1 MNINMSEF
9 FNYFSILKKFLS
21 SSFIKAGVLPWFLG
35 VALITFSFAS
45 DNFLTTQNILGVAR
59 HSSDLILVA
68 MAQMVVMLT
77 AGLDFSVG
85 VILAMTSV
93 VASMTM
99 VALWSGYGSGW
110 EAIFIGCLAG
120 LLVGACIGLVNGL
133 GVAFLRVPPFIMTL
147 GMSSIIF
154 GLALTI
160 TGGIPIYGMPE
171 SFTNIFGYGTFLGI
185 SLTIWITLFFIIL
198 VYIFINMTKMGR
210 YFYAIG
216 GNIRAAELSGINV
229 RIYIVS
235 AYVFSAVITS
245 FAALL
250 ITARLETGEP
260 NIGAS
265 YPLLSIAA
273 CAIGGVSLLGGVGR
287 VQNVVLGAFFIILI
301 QNGMNLMRVGSYLQ
315 MVVIGVLLIVAIS
328 AEYFR
333 QQMLST
339 IKK

>member
-1 MNINMSEF
+1 MSEF
-9 FNYFSILKKFLS
+9 FNYFSIVKKFLS

-339 IKK
+339 LKK

>member
-1 MNINMSEF
+1 MSEF

-21 SSFIKAGVLPWFLG
+21 NSFIKAGVLPWFLG

-120 LLVGACIGLVNGL
+120 LLVGAFIGLVNGL

-339 IKK
+339 LKK

>member
-1 MNINMSEF
+1 MIANF
-9 FNYFSILKKFLS
+9 YNYFVKLKKFLS
-21 SSFIKAGVLPWFLG
+21 VSFIKTGILPWFLG
-35 VALITFSFAS
+35 VALITFSLAS

-59 HSSDLILVA
+59 HSTDLILVA
-68 MAQMVVMLT
+68 MAQMIVMLT

-85 VILAMTSV
+85 VIVAMTSV

-120 LLVGACIGLVNGL
+120 ILVGACIGLVNGL

-160 TGGIPIYGMPE
+160 TGGIPIYGIPE
-171 SFTNIFGYGTFLGI
+171 TFANIFGYGAFLGV
-185 SLTIWITLFFIIL
+185 SLSIWITLAFIIL
-198 VYIFINMTKMGR
+198 VYIFLNMTKMGR

-216 GNIRAAELSGINV
+216 GNVRAAELSGINIRV
-229 RIYIVS
+229 YIVG
-235 AYVFSAVITS
+235 AYVFSAIITS
-245 FAALL
+245 IAALL

-260 NIGAS
+260 NVGAS
-265 YPLLSIAA
+265 FPLLSIAA

-333 QQMLST
+333 QQMLVT
-339 IKK
+339 IKN

>member
-1 MNINMSEF
+1 
-9 FNYFSILKKFLS
+9 
-21 SSFIKAGVLPWFLG
+21 
-35 VALITFSFAS
+35 VALITFSLAS

-59 HSSDLILVA
+59 HSTDLILVA
-68 MAQMVVMLT
+68 MAQMIVMLT

-85 VILAMTSV
+85 VIVAMTSV

-120 LLVGACIGLVNGL
+120 ILVGACIGLVNGL

-160 TGGIPIYGMPE
+160 TGGIPIYGIPE
-171 SFTNIFGYGTFLGI
+171 TFANIFGYGAFLGV
-185 SLTIWITLFFIIL
+185 SLSIWITLAFIIL
-198 VYIFINMTKMGR
+198 VYIFLNMTKMGR

-216 GNIRAAELSGINV
+216 GNVRAAELSGINIRV
-229 RIYIVS
+229 YIVG
-235 AYVFSAVITS
+235 AYVFSAFITS
-245 FAALL
+245 IAALL

-260 NIGAS
+260 NVGANF
-265 YPLLSIAA
+265 PLLSIAA

-333 QQMLST
+333 QQMLVT
-339 IKK
+339 VKN

>member
-1 MNINMSEF
+1 MSEF
-9 FNYFSILKKFLS
+9 FNYFSIVKKFLS

-235 AYVFSAVITS
+235 AYVFSSVITS

-339 IKK
+339 LKK

>member
-1 MNINMSEF
+1 MIANF
-9 FNYFSILKKFLS
+9 YNYFVKLKKFLS
-21 SSFIKAGVLPWFLG
+21 VSFIKTGILPWFLG
-35 VALITFSFAS
+35 VALITFSLAS

-59 HSSDLILVA
+59 HSTDLILVA
-68 MAQMVVMLT
+68 MAQMIVMLT

-154 GLALTI
+154 GLARTI
-160 TGGIPIYGMPE
+160 TGGIPIYGVPE
-171 SFTNIFGYGTFLGI
+171 TFANIFGYGAFLGV
-185 SLTIWITLFFIIL
+185 SLSIWITLAFIIL
-198 VYIFINMTKMGR
+198 VYIFLNMTKMGR

-216 GNIRAAELSGINV
+216 GNVRAAELSGINIRV
-229 RIYIVS
+229 YIVG
-235 AYVFSAVITS
+235 AYVFSAFITS
-245 FAALL
+245 IAALL

-260 NIGAS
+260 NVGANF
-265 YPLLSIAA
+265 PLLSIAA

-333 QQMLST
+333 QQMLVT
-339 IKK
+339 LKN

>member
-1 MNINMSEF
+1 MSEF

-21 SSFIKAGVLPWFLG
+21 FSFIKAGVLPWFLG

-339 IKK
+339 LKK

>member
-1 MNINMSEF
+1 
-9 FNYFSILKKFLS
+9 LS
-21 SSFIKAGVLPWFLG
+21 NSFIKAGVLPWFLG

-339 IKK
+339 LKK

>member
-1 MNINMSEF
+1 MIEI
-9 FNYFSILKKFLS
+9 FNYFSKLKKFVS
-21 SSFIKAGVLPWFLG
+21 NSFIKAGVLPWFLG

-77 AGLDFSVG
+77 GGLDFSVG

-93 VASMTM
+93 VASITM

-110 EAIFIGCLAG
+110 ESIFIGCLAG
-120 LLVGACIGLVNGL
+120 LFVGACIGLVNGL

-171 SFTNIFGYGTFLGI
+171 AFTNIFGYGTFLGI

-229 RIYIVS
+229 RVYIVS
-235 AYVFSAVITS
+235 AYVFSAIVTS

-339 IKK
+339 IKR

>member
-1 MNINMSEF
+1 
-9 FNYFSILKKFLS
+9 
-21 SSFIKAGVLPWFLG
+21 LG

-59 HSSDLILVA
+59 HSTDLILVA
-68 MAQMVVMLT
+68 MAQMIVMLT

-120 LLVGACIGLVNGL
+120 ILVGACIGLVNGL

-160 TGGIPIYGMPE
+160 TGGIPIYGVPE
-171 SFTNIFGYGTFLGI
+171 TFANIFGYGTFLGV
-185 SLTIWITLFFIIL
+185 SLSIWITLSFIIL
-198 VYIFINMTKMGR
+198 VYIFLNMTKMGR

-216 GNIRAAELSGINV
+216 GNVRAAELSGINIRV
-229 RIYIVS
+229 YIVS
-235 AYVFSAVITS
+235 AYVFSAIITS
-245 FAALL
+245 IAALL

-260 NIGAS
+260 NVGANF
-265 YPLLSIAA
+265 PLLSIAA

-315 MVVIGVLLIVAIS
+315 MVVIGGLLIVAIS

-333 QQMLST
+333 QQMFLT
-339 IKK
+339 IKN

>member
-1 MNINMSEF
+1 MIADF
-9 FNYFSILKKFLS
+9 FNYFAKLKKFLS
-21 SSFIKAGVLPWFLG
+21 SLFIKAGVLPWFLG
-35 VALITFSFAS
+35 VALITFSLAS

-59 HSSDLILVA
+59 HSTDLILVA
-68 MAQMVVMLT
+68 MAQMIVMLT

-120 LLVGACIGLVNGL
+120 ILVGACIGLVNGL

-160 TGGIPIYGMPE
+160 TGGIPIYGVPE
-171 SFTNIFGYGTFLGI
+171 TFANIFGYGAFLGV
-185 SLTIWITLFFIIL
+185 SLTIWITLAFIIL
-198 VYIFINMTKMGR
+198 VYIFLNMTKMGR

-216 GNIRAAELSGINV
+216 GNVRAAELSGINIRV
-229 RIYIVS
+229 YIVG
-235 AYVFSAVITS
+235 AYVFSAIITS
-245 FAALL
+245 IAALL

-260 NIGAS
+260 NVGANF
-265 YPLLSIAA
+265 PLLSIAA

-315 MVVIGVLLIVAIS
+315 MVVIGGLLIVAIS

-333 QQMLST
+333 QQMLLT
-339 IKK
+339 IKN

>member
-1 MNINMSEF
+1 MIANF
-9 FNYFSILKKFLS
+9 YNYFVKLKKFLS
-21 SSFIKAGVLPWFLG
+21 VSFIKTGILPWFLG
-35 VALITFSFAS
+35 VALITFSLAS

-59 HSSDLILVA
+59 HSTDLILVA
-68 MAQMVVMLT
+68 MAQMIVMLT

-85 VILAMTSV
+85 VIVAMTSV

-120 LLVGACIGLVNGL
+120 ILVGACIGLVNGL

-160 TGGIPIYGMPE
+160 TGGIPIYGVPE
-171 SFTNIFGYGTFLGI
+171 TFANIFGYGAFLGV
-185 SLTIWITLFFIIL
+185 SLSIWITLAFIIL
-198 VYIFINMTKMGR
+198 VYIFLNMTKMGR

-216 GNIRAAELSGINV
+216 GNVRAAELSGINIRV
-229 RIYIVS
+229 YIVS
-235 AYVFSAVITS
+235 AYVFSAIITS
-245 FAALL
+245 IAALL

-260 NIGAS
+260 NVGANF
-265 YPLLSIAA
+265 PLLSIAA

-333 QQMLST
+333 QQMLVT
-339 IKK
+339 IKN

>member
-1 MNINMSEF
+1 MSEF
-9 FNYFSILKKFLS
+9 FNYFLILKKFLS

-35 VALITFSFAS
+35 IALITFSFAS

-68 MAQMVVMLT
+68 MAQMIVMLT

-99 VALWSGYGSGW
+99 VALWSGYDSGW

-120 LLVGACIGLVNGL
+120 LLVGAFIGLVNGL

-185 SLTIWITLFFIIL
+185 SLTIWITIFFIIL

-315 MVVIGVLLIVAIS
+315 MVVIGILLIVAIS

-339 IKK
+339 LKK

>member
-1 MNINMSEF
+1 MIEI
-9 FNYFSILKKFLS
+9 FNYFSKLKKFLS
-21 SSFIKAGVLPWFLG
+21 TSFIKAGVLPWFLG

-77 AGLDFSVG
+77 GGLDFSVG

-99 VALWSGYGSGW
+99 VALWTGYGSGW

-120 LLVGACIGLVNGL
+120 LFVGAFIGLVNGL

-154 GLALTI
+154 GIALTI

-185 SLTIWITLFFIIL
+185 SLTIWITLIFIIL
-198 VYIFINMTKMGR
+198 VYIFINRTKMGR

-229 RIYIVS
+229 RVYIVS
-235 AYVFSAVITS
+235 AYVFSAVVTS

-273 CAIGGVSLLGGVGR
+273 CAIGGVSLLGGVGK

-315 MVVIGVLLIVAIS
+315 MVVIGALLIVAIS

-339 IKK
+339 LKK

>member
-1 MNINMSEF
+1 MIEI
-9 FNYFSILKKFLS
+9 FNYFSKLKKFLS
-21 SSFIKAGVLPWFLG
+21 TSFIKAGVLPWFLG

-77 AGLDFSVG
+77 GGLDFSVG

-99 VALWSGYGSGW
+99 VALWTGYGSGW

-120 LLVGACIGLVNGL
+120 LFVGAFIGLVNGL

-339 IKK
+339 LKK

>member
-1 MNINMSEF
+1 MSEF

-171 SFTNIFGYGTFLGI
+171 SFTDIFGYGTFLGI

-339 IKK
+339 LKK

>member
-1 MNINMSEF
+1 MIEI
-9 FNYFSILKKFLS
+9 FNYFSKLKKFLS
-21 SSFIKAGVLPWFLG
+21 TSFIKAGVLPWFLG

-77 AGLDFSVG
+77 GGLDFSVG

-99 VALWSGYGSGW
+99 VALWTGYGSGW

-120 LLVGACIGLVNGL
+120 LFVGAFIGLVNGL

-154 GLALTI
+154 GMALTI

-185 SLTIWITLFFIIL
+185 SLTIWITLIFIIL
-198 VYIFINMTKMGR
+198 VYIFINWTKMGR

-229 RIYIVS
+229 RVYIVS
-235 AYVFSAVITS
+235 AYVFSAVVTS

-315 MVVIGVLLIVAIS
+315 MVVIGALLIVAIS

-339 IKK
+339 LKK

>member
-1 MNINMSEF
+1 MSEL

-21 SSFIKAGVLPWFLG
+21 NSFIKAGVLPWFLG

-339 IKK
+339 LKK

>member
-1 MNINMSEF
+1 MIANF
-9 FNYFSILKKFLS
+9 YNYFVKLKKFLS
-21 SSFIKAGVLPWFLG
+21 VSFIKTGILPWFLG
-35 VALITFSFAS
+35 VALITFSLAS

-59 HSSDLILVA
+59 HSTDLILVA
-68 MAQMVVMLT
+68 MAQMIVMLT

-120 LLVGACIGLVNGL
+120 ILVGACIGLVNGL

-160 TGGIPIYGMPE
+160 TGGIPIYGVPE
-171 SFTNIFGYGTFLGI
+171 TFANIFGYGAFLGV
-185 SLTIWITLFFIIL
+185 SLSIWITLAFIIL
-198 VYIFINMTKMGR
+198 VYIFLNMTKMGR

-216 GNIRAAELSGINV
+216 GNVRAAELSGINIRV
-229 RIYIVS
+229 YIVS
-235 AYVFSAVITS
+235 AYVFSAIITS
-245 FAALL
+245 IAALL

-260 NIGAS
+260 NVGANF
-265 YPLLSIAA
+265 PLLSIAA

-315 MVVIGVLLIVAIS
+315 MVVIGGLLIVAIS

-333 QQMLST
+333 QQMLLT
-339 IKK
+339 VKK

>member
-1 MNINMSEF
+1 MIADF
-9 FNYFSILKKFLS
+9 FNYFAKLKKFLS

-35 VALITFSFAS
+35 VALITFSLAS

-59 HSSDLILVA
+59 HSTDLILVA
-68 MAQMVVMLT
+68 MAQMIVMLT

-85 VILAMTSV
+85 VIVAMTSV

-120 LLVGACIGLVNGL
+120 LLIGACIGLVNGL

-160 TGGIPIYGMPE
+160 TGGIPIYGVPE
-171 SFTNIFGYGTFLGI
+171 TFANIFGYGAFLGV
-185 SLTIWITLFFIIL
+185 SLSIWITLAFIIL
-198 VYIFINMTKMGR
+198 VYIFLNMTKMGR

-216 GNIRAAELSGINV
+216 GNVRAAELSGINIRV
-229 RIYIVS
+229 YIVG
-235 AYVFSAVITS
+235 AYVFSAIITS
-245 FAALL
+245 IAALL

-260 NIGAS
+260 NVGANF
-265 YPLLSIAA
+265 PLLSIAA

-315 MVVIGVLLIVAIS
+315 MVVIGGLLIVAIS

-333 QQMLST
+333 QQMLLT
-339 IKK
+339 VKN

>member
-1 MNINMSEF
+1 
-9 FNYFSILKKFLS
+9 
-21 SSFIKAGVLPWFLG
+21 
-35 VALITFSFAS
+35 
-45 DNFLTTQNILGVAR
+45 
-59 HSSDLILVA
+59 
-68 MAQMVVMLT
+68 
-77 AGLDFSVG
+77 
-85 VILAMTSV
+85 
-93 VASMTM
+93 
-99 VALWSGYGSGW
+99 
-110 EAIFIGCLAG
+110 
-120 LLVGACIGLVNGL
+120 
-133 GVAFLRVPPFIMTL
+133 MTL

-245 FAALL
+245 FADLL

-339 IKK
+339 LKK

>member
-1 MNINMSEF
+1 MIEI
-9 FNYFSILKKFLS
+9 FNYFSKLKKFLS
-21 SSFIKAGVLPWFLG
+21 TSFIKAGVLPWFLG

-77 AGLDFSVG
+77 GGLDFSVG

-99 VALWSGYGSGW
+99 VALWSGYGSGY
-110 EAIFIGCLAG
+110 EAILIGCLTG
-120 LLVGACIGLVNGL
+120 LLVGASIGLVNGL

-160 TGGIPIYGMPE
+160 TGGVPIYGMPE

-185 SLTIWITLFFIIL
+185 SLIIWITLIFIIL
-198 VYIFINMTKMGR
+198 IYIFLNMTKMGR

-229 RIYIVS
+229 RFYIVS
-235 AYVFSAVITS
+235 AYVFSAVVTS

-273 CAIGGVSLLGGVGR
+273 CAIGGVSLLGGVGK

-339 IKK
+339 LKK

>member
-1 MNINMSEF
+1 MIEI
-9 FNYFSILKKFLS
+9 FNYFSKLKKFLS
-21 SSFIKAGVLPWFLG
+21 TSFIKAGVLPWFLG

-77 AGLDFSVG
+77 GGLDFSVG

-99 VALWSGYGSGW
+99 VALWTGYGSGW

-120 LLVGACIGLVNGL
+120 LFVGAFIGLVNGL

-185 SLTIWITLFFIIL
+185 SLTIWITLIFIIL
-198 VYIFINMTKMGR
+198 VYIFINRTKMGR

-229 RIYIVS
+229 RVYIVS
-235 AYVFSAVITS
+235 AYVFSAVVTS

-273 CAIGGVSLLGGVGR
+273 CAIGGVSLLGGVGK

-339 IKK
+339 LKK

>member
-1 MNINMSEF
+1 MIEI
-9 FNYFSILKKFLS
+9 FNYFSKLKKFLS
-21 SSFIKAGVLPWFLG
+21 TSFIKAGVLPWFLG

-77 AGLDFSVG
+77 GGLDFSVG

-99 VALWSGYGSGW
+99 VALWAGYGSGW

-120 LLVGACIGLVNGL
+120 LFVGAFIGLINGL

-154 GLALTI
+154 GMALTI

-185 SLTIWITLFFIIL
+185 SLTIWITLIFIIL
-198 VYIFINMTKMGR
+198 VYIFINRTKMGR

-229 RIYIVS
+229 RVYIVS
-235 AYVFSAVITS
+235 AYVFSAVVTS

-273 CAIGGVSLLGGVGR
+273 CAIGGVSLLGGVGK

-339 IKK
+339 LKK

>member
-1 MNINMSEF
+1 M
-9 FNYFSILKKFLS
+9 
-21 SSFIKAGVLPWFLG
+21 
-35 VALITFSFAS
+35 AS

-59 HSSDLILVA
+59 HSTDLILVA
-68 MAQMVVMLT
+68 MAQMIVMLT

-85 VILAMTSV
+85 VIVAMTSV

-120 LLVGACIGLVNGL
+120 ILVGACIGLVNGL

-160 TGGIPIYGMPE
+160 TGGIPIYGVPE
-171 SFTNIFGYGTFLGI
+171 TFANIFGYGAFLGV
-185 SLTIWITLFFIIL
+185 SLSIWITLAFIIL
-198 VYIFINMTKMGR
+198 VYIFLNMTKMGR

-216 GNIRAAELSGINV
+216 GNVRAAELSGINIRV
-229 RIYIVS
+229 YIVG
-235 AYVFSAVITS
+235 AYVFSAIITS
-245 FAALL
+245 IAALL

-260 NIGAS
+260 NVGANF
-265 YPLLSIAA
+265 PLLSIAA

-333 QQMLST
+333 QQMLVT
-339 IKK
+339 IKN

>member
-1 MNINMSEF
+1 MIEI
-9 FNYFSILKKFLS
+9 FNYFSKLKKFLS
-21 SSFIKAGVLPWFLG
+21 TSFIKAGVLPWFLG

-229 RIYIVS
+229 RFYIVS

-339 IKK
+339 LKK

>member
-1 MNINMSEF
+1 ME
-9 FNYFSILKKFLS
+9 
-21 SSFIKAGVLPWFLG
+21 
-35 VALITFSFAS
+35 
-45 DNFLTTQNILGVAR
+45 
-59 HSSDLILVA
+59 
-68 MAQMVVMLT
+68 
-77 AGLDFSVG
+77 
-85 VILAMTSV
+85 
-93 VASMTM
+93 
-99 VALWSGYGSGW
+99 
-110 EAIFIGCLAG
+110 C
-120 LLVGACIGLVNGL
+120 
-133 GVAFLRVPPFIMTL
+133 
-147 GMSSIIF
+147 
-154 GLALTI
+154 
-160 TGGIPIYGMPE
+160 PE

-216 GNIRAAELSGINV
+216 GNVRAAELSGINV
-229 RIYIVS
+229 RVYIVS

-245 FAALL
+245 IAALL

-339 IKK
+339 LKN

>member
-1 MNINMSEF
+1 MSEF

-21 SSFIKAGVLPWFLG
+21 ASFIKAGVLPWFLG

-315 MVVIGVLLIVAIS
+315 MVVIGVLLVVAIS

-339 IKK
+339 LKK

>member
-1 MNINMSEF
+1 MSEF

-21 SSFIKAGVLPWFLG
+21 NSFIKAGVLPWFLG

-120 LLVGACIGLVNGL
+120 LLVGALIGLVNGL

-315 MVVIGVLLIVAIS
+315 MVVIGALLIVAIS

-339 IKK
+339 LKK

>member
-1 MNINMSEF
+1 MSEF

-21 SSFIKAGVLPWFLG
+21 NSFIKAGVLPWFLG

-185 SLTIWITLFFIIL
+185 SLTIWITLFFIIV

-229 RIYIVS
+229 RFYIVS

-339 IKK
+339 LKK

>member
-1 MNINMSEF
+1 MIANF
-9 FNYFSILKKFLS
+9 YNYFVKLKKFLS
-21 SSFIKAGVLPWFLG
+21 VSFIKTGILPWFLG
-35 VALITFSFAS
+35 VALITFSLAS

-59 HSSDLILVA
+59 HSTDLILVA
-68 MAQMVVMLT
+68 MAQMIVMLT

-85 VILAMTSV
+85 VIVAMTSV

-120 LLVGACIGLVNGL
+120 ILVGACIGLVNGL

-160 TGGIPIYGMPE
+160 TGGIPIYGVPE
-171 SFTNIFGYGTFLGI
+171 TFANIFGYGAFLGV
-185 SLTIWITLFFIIL
+185 SLSIWITLAFIIL
-198 VYIFINMTKMGR
+198 VYIFLNMTKMGR

-216 GNIRAAELSGINV
+216 GNVRAAELSGINIRV
-229 RIYIVS
+229 YIVG
-235 AYVFSAVITS
+235 AYVFSAIITS
-245 FAALL
+245 IAALL

-260 NIGAS
+260 NVGANF
-265 YPLLSIAA
+265 PLLSIAA

-315 MVVIGVLLIVAIS
+315 MVVIGGLLIVAIS

-333 QQMLST
+333 QQMLLT
-339 IKK
+339 VKN